1 MWFFFS
7 NSCSIMWIEGT
18 STYLRKVKD
27 MKNESFS
34 SSDFHWGQYDQDN
47 VLKHRPVLQ
56 ERFIVYQTNDT
67 LIEAMPIY
75 TSVNNAFEKVSLWD
89 RQNYYRL
96 LAITPFVQQFHNAVL
111 GCCSTHSQAR
121 PVAHHHQRPHSSL
134 TPLLAPALVLSRAL
148 REQVQLTNPAE
159 PSSSG
164 GSVNWT
170 NL

>member
-1 MWFFFS
+1 
-7 NSCSIMWIEGT
+7 MWIEGT

-75 TSVNNAFEKVSLWD
+75 TSVNNAFEKVSL
-89 RQNYYRL
+89 
-96 LAITPFVQQFHNAVL
+96 
-111 GCCSTHSQAR
+111 
-121 PVAHHHQRPHSSL
+121 
-134 TPLLAPALVLSRAL
+134 
-148 REQVQLTNPAE
+148 
-159 PSSSG
+159 
-164 GSVNWT
+164 
-170 NL
+170 